1 MAPRKHP
8 HVPDLRAVAPS
19 EARRSAPAHTHAPA
33 PAGAD
38 AMRALQ
44 RRIGNRATAQL
55 LAVTAE
61 AEPATEAQQSGR
73 LEVQPATEAPSDG
86 EPVARL
92 ERDAPSS
99 ATATDGPDAVAVRKP
114 ASKPGNGV
122 VARKPSPSRRE
133 TVARQASARPG
144 NAVVRR
150 KIELDGTEADLAGLL
165 KQASDM
171 KERVILANWGWS
183 QVMHDFESSDKVTAA
198 EKLDEA
204 VASAKSQAQDVPALY
219 SAANLAF
226 LTKGEGRLPTLYFI
240 SGATSGRIRQQH
252 GSGPAVISQSD
263 KTDYFFNDQKKM
275 RSFQRAA
282 RDARSHRAAFNP
294 NLGDY
299 GATTVPTAGYFHFEV
314 TYSGSVPT
322 KLHPSGGTVDTAIG
336 GYDDTKIQ
344 VIYNQAIGL
353 ST

>member
-8 HVPDLRAVAPS
+8 HVPDLRAVASS
-19 EARRSAPAHTHAPA
+19 EARRSALARTYVPVPT
-33 PAGAD
+33 GAE
-38 AMRALQ
+38 AVRALQ

-55 LAVTAE
+55 LGVAAE
-61 AEPATEAQQSGR
+61 AEPAAEAQPNAEP
-73 LEVQPATEAPSDG
+73 EVQPRLEPRSDG
-86 EPVARL
+86 EPVARI
-92 ERDAPSS
+92 ERDALAS
-99 ATATDGPDAVAVRKP
+99 ATATHGPDAVAVRKP

-122 VARKPSPSRRE
+122 VARKPSPSRRDI
-133 TVARQASARPG
+133 VARQASARPG
-144 NAVVRR
+144 NGVVRR
-150 KIELDGTEADLAGLL
+150 KIQLDGTEADLGGLL

-183 QVMHDFESSDKVTAA
+183 QVMHNFESSDTVTAA
-198 EKLDEA
+198 EKLEEA

-226 LTKGEGRLPTLYFI
+226 LTKREGRLPTLYFI

-275 RSFQRAA
+275 RLFQRAA
-282 RDARSHRAAFNP
+282 RDERSRRAAFNP

-314 TYSGSVPT
+314 TYSGAVPT
-322 KLHPSGGTVDTAIG
+322 KLHPSGGTVDVALG
-336 GYDDTKIQ
+336 DYDDAKIQ